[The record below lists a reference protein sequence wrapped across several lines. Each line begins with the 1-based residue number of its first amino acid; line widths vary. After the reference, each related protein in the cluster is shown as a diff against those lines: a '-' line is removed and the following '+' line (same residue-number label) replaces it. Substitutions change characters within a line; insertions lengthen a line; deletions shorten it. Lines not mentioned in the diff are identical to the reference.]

1 VIITA
6 SRVITALPGVPV
18 LEPGYVVT
26 AGDRITEAG
35 QGPPP
40 GSPDVELAS
49 GVLVPGLVD
58 LQVNG
63 YFGVEMQ
70 AADPAAWATVAGQLP
85 GTGCTAF
92 LPTFITAPVKR
103 LATALG
109 FVAENLPERRW
120 RGARVLGVH
129 LEGPFISPRRRGAH
143 NPDWIVPPTAGAL
156 DELLAAGAGLVRL
169 VTLAPEVDGGLAAVG
184 QLAGAGVLV
193 SVGHSDATGAQVAAA
208 AGAGARMV
216 THLFNAQ
223 PSIKSREPGVA
234 GQALADPRLTSG
246 LIMDTHHV
254 ATANCTLAFAAA
266 PGRICLVT
274 DAAACAGMPPGEY
287 LLGGE
292 PITLPPGDGV
302 PPRRADGGLAG
313 SALRIDRA
321 VANMVEALSARWDNP
336 PLHSP
341 GGLPPEPPAPADRR
355 LGGDTPSA
363 RPASPA
369 IALADRAGLAE
380 AVAAA
385 SRVPADL
392 IGRPDLGR
400 LAPGAAADLV
410 WLDDDLRAAATW
422 IDGERVYP

>member
-1 VIITA
+1 
-6 SRVITALPGVPV
+6 
-18 LEPGYVVT
+18 
-26 AGDRITEAG
+26 
-35 QGPPP
+35 
-40 GSPDVELAS
+40 
-49 GVLVPGLVD
+49 
-58 LQVNG
+58 
-63 YFGVEMQ
+63 M
-70 AADPAAWATVAGQLP
+70 
-85 GTGCTAF
+85 
-92 LPTFITAPVKR
+92 
-103 LATALG
+103 
-109 FVAENLPERRW
+109 
-120 RGARVLGVH
+120 LGVH

-143 NPDWIVPPTAGAL
+143 NPDWIVPPSPGAL

-184 QLAGAGVLV
+184 QLASAGVVV

-274 DAAACAGMPPGEY
+274 DAAACAGMPPGDY

-321 VANMVEALSARWDNP
+321 VANMHAALLARGDN
-336 PLHSP
+336 
-341 GGLPPEPPAPADRR
+341 PPEPPANRW
-355 LGGDTPSA
+355 LGGDTPSV

-369 IALADRAGLAE
+369 IALADGAGLA
-380 AVAAA
+380 AVVAAA

-422 IDGERVYP
+422 IEGERVYP

>member
-1 VIITA
+1 MIITA
-6 SRVITALPGVPV
+6 PRVITALPGAPV

-26 AGDRITEAG
+26 AGDRITDVG
-35 QGPPP
+35 PGPPP
-40 GSPDVELAS
+40 GPPDVELDG

-70 AADPAAWATVAGQLP
+70 AAEPDGWATVAGRLP
-85 GTGCTAF
+85 STGCTAF

-109 FVAENLPERRW
+109 FVAENLPGRRW

-129 LEGPFISPRRRGAH
+129 LEGPFISPARRGAH
-143 NPDWIVPPTAGAL
+143 NPDWIVPPAPGAIG
-156 DELLAAGAGLVRL
+156 ELLDAGAGLVRL

-193 SVGHSDATGAQVAAA
+193 SVGHSNATAAQVAAA

-223 PSIKSREPGVA
+223 PGIKSREPGVV

-246 LIMDTHHV
+246 LIMDTYHV
-254 ATANCTLAFAAA
+254 APANCTLAFAAA
-266 PGRICLVT
+266 PGRVCLVT

-292 PITLPPGDGV
+292 PITLPPGDGA

-321 VANMVEALSARWDNP
+321 IANMVALLSRGGDP
-336 PLHSP
+336 PLRLP
-341 GGLPPEPPAPADRR
+341 GGLPPEPPAPADRW

-369 IALADRAGLAE
+369 IALADRTGLAE

-410 WLDDDLRAAATW
+410 WLDDDLRATATW

>member
-1 VIITA
+1 MIISA
-6 SRVITALPGVPV
+6 PRVITALPGAPV

-26 AGDRITEAG
+26 AGDQISGAG

-40 GSPDVELAS
+40 GPPDVELEG

-63 YFGVEMQ
+63 YFGIELQ
-70 AADPAAWATVAGQLP
+70 AAEPDGWATVARRLP
-85 GTGCTAF
+85 ATGCTAF
-92 LPTFITAPVKR
+92 LPTFITAPVQR

-109 FVAENLPERRW
+109 FVAEFLPAGRW

-129 LEGPFISPRRRGAH
+129 LEGPFISPRRPGAH
-143 NPDWIVPPTAGAL
+143 NPDWIASPSPAAL

-169 VTLAPEVDGGLAAVG
+169 VTLAPEVDGGLAAVS
-184 QLAGAGVLV
+184 QLAGAGVLA
-193 SVGHSDATGAQVAAA
+193 SVGHSNATAAQVAAA
-208 AGAGARMV
+208 ATAGARMV

-223 PSIKSREPGVA
+223 PAIRSREPGVP

-254 ATANCTLAFAAA
+254 SPANCTLAFAAA
-266 PGRICLVT
+266 PGRIVLVT

-321 VANMVEALSARWDNP
+321 VANMALLAR
-336 PLHSP
+336 
-341 GGLPPEPPAPADRR
+341 GGDPPEPPAGRQLGEGTPPAR
-355 LGGDTPSA
+355 LPSSASLA
-363 RPASPA
+363 R
-369 IALADRAGLAE
+369 

-400 LAPGAAADLV
+400 IAPGAAADLV